1 MMQQIKSGEYGPYLP
16 LDSGEPM
23 RGSAGP
29 EERAC
34 ARENICRKLAVDS
47 SFRDQREDVPCK
59 HPAQTKS
66 ELKVDKTVK
75 TKVDDDVIKT

>member
-1 MMQQIKSGEYGPYLP
+1 
-16 LDSGEPM
+16 M

-34 ARENICRKLAVDS
+34 ARENICGDLAIDS
-47 SFRDQREDVPCK
+47 SVGDQREDVSCK
-59 HPAQTKS
+59 LPAHTKN

-75 TKVDDDVIKT
+75 TKVDDVAQSWTS

>member
-1 MMQQIKSGEYGPYLP
+1 MQQIKSGEYCPYLP

-34 ARENICRKLAVDS
+34 ARENICGKMAVDS
-47 SFRDQREDVPCK
+47 SVGDQREDVPFK
-59 HPAQTKS
+59 LSAQTKS
-66 ELKVDKTVK
+66 ELKVDKTVM
-75 TKVDDDVIKT
+75 

>member
-1 MMQQIKSGEYGPYLP
+1 
-16 LDSGEPM
+16 M

-34 ARENICRKLAVDS
+34 AREDICRYLAIDS
-47 SFRDQREDVPCK
+47 SVGSQQEDVPCK
-59 HPAQTKS
+59 PPAHTKS

-75 TKVDDDVIKT
+75 TKVDDYVMKTQRTQALDRF

>member
-1 MMQQIKSGEYGPYLP
+1 
-16 LDSGEPM
+16 M

-34 ARENICRKLAVDS
+34 ARENICGDLAIDS
-47 SFRDQREDVPCK
+47 SVGDQREDVPCK
-59 HPAQTKS
+59 LPAQTKS
-66 ELKVDKTVK
+66 ELKVDKTLK